1 MAETETELSESEAE
15 IKPQTSL
22 SASSKSSSREFTGAA
37 RYKSTFQAEWTT
49 NHSTF
54 LRQDH
59 EVVQHKDRI
68 TNWKDHGIL
77 RECMEEETNDMT
89 RKRERTSAR
98 SVVEGLIVWE

>member
-49 NHSTF
+49 NHRTF

-59 EVVQHKDRI
+59 GNFHAFY
-68 TNWKDHGIL
+68 
-77 RECMEEETNDMT
+77 C
-89 RKRERTSAR
+89 
-98 SVVEGLIVWE
+98 IVCPQNAGNTVSNFPPSPCSRNS